1 MKKLLYLVGLVFC
14 IASCT
19 DDYTDW
25 ANPLTNDPEG
35 AKTVMME
42 VSPAAPIDYAN
53 VTSETVQLFV
63 PTLEVSDDATKE
75 YFVRVYNDDMSDYV
89 EIAAD
94 ENGYVNADDLKAIVE
109 QLYGKAPTPRRLN
122 LVVSTY
128 TYIGEMAIKNVGGTT
143 ATVTLTAPHI
153 SEAYYVVGGKYD
165 WGQSAAEKS
174 QKFSHSDKNVY
185 DDPVF
190 TIEIDASFDEDGN
203 RTDTWFAIGDDE
215 ALDAIV
221 NGDWSKLL
229 GTTLGNGNN
238 GNEGTLAPRSELS
251 DDGSFMMPASDE
263 AVGYRITI
271 NMMDYT
277 YKIEPI
283 SNLED
288 TYYIIGTPQGWNPD
302 DTSFPVKNSGINT
315 SLDPVFKVRL
325 PATGSNVEFKLCPQS
340 GIGSWDKD
348 FTADPSGEE
357 GKLASNNA
365 GGNITI
371 ENVDGAVAYDVWFNL
386 RDKEWGYMPVMADEL
401 FFEIGN
407 ESGWSTSH
415 GLKGS
420 GKVYT
425 GFYFLNGEFK
435 FKPNA
440 DNWDNDIEYDG
451 AAEGA
456 TGKVADNGG
465 SNMPAPETG
474 FYKVILDLNAMT
486 YTLVKINT
494 VGVIGDATAGGW
506 SEDQDMTWNPDGGYW
521 YIDNLTLNDGT
532 IKFRGN
538 DNWDGDLDLGG
549 NPNCLTIGGSN
560 ISVTAG
566 TYDIKLFQGYS
577 GYAHAVITKK

>member
-14 IASCT
+14 FASCT

-25 ANPLTNDPEG
+25 ANPLTNGPEDS
-35 AKTVMME
+35 KTVMMTVE
-42 VSPAAPIDYAN
+42 PAAPIDYAN
-53 VTSETVQLFV
+53 VSSEMVQLFV
-63 PTLEVSDDATKE
+63 PTLEVSDDAIKE
-75 YFVRVYNDDMSDYV
+75 YYVRIYKDDMSEFV
-89 EIAAD
+89 EMVAD
-94 ENGYVNADDLKAIVE
+94 ENGFVNADDLKAAVE
-109 QLYGKAPTPRRLN
+109 QLYGKAPTRRTLN
-122 LVVSTY
+122 LVVTTL
-128 TYIGEMAIKNVGGTT
+128 TYIGEMSIKNVGSTT

-153 SEAYYVVGGKYD
+153 SQAYYVVGGKYD
-165 WGQSAAEKS
+165 WAQSAADKN
-174 QKFSHSDKNVY
+174 QKFSHSDVNVY

-190 TIEIDASFDEDGN
+190 TIEIEASFDGDGN

-215 ALDAIV
+215 ALDAIG
-221 NGDWSKLL
+221 NDDWSKLL

-238 GNEGTLAPRSELS
+238 GTEGTLAPRSELS

-263 AVGYRITI
+263 AIGYRITI
-271 NMMDYT
+271 NMMEYT
-277 YKIEPI
+277 YTIEPI
-283 SNLED
+283 SNLEE
-288 TYYIIGTPQGWNPD
+288 TYYIIGTPQGWNENNTD
-302 DTSFPVKNSGINT
+302 YPVKNSGVSTAI
-315 SLDPVFKVRL
+315 DPVFKVRL
-325 PATGSNVEFKLCPQS
+325 PATGSNGEFKLCPES
-340 GIGSWDKD
+340 GIGSC

-386 RDKEWGYMPVMADEL
+386 RDKVWGYVPVKADEL

-407 ESGWSTSH
+407 EGGWSIAH
-415 GLKGS
+415 GLQGKD
-420 GKVYT
+420 KVYT

-440 DNWDNDIEYDG
+440 DNWDNDLEYDG

-474 FYKVILDLNAMT
+474 FYKIVLDLNAMT
-486 YTLVKINT
+486 YNLVKINT
-494 VGVIGDATAGGW
+494 VGVIGDATANGW
-506 SEDQDMTWNPDGGYW
+506 DSDQDMTWNPDGYW
-521 YIDNLTLNDGT
+521 HIDNLTLNDGT

-538 DNWDGDLDLGG
+538 DNWNGDLDLGG
-549 NPNCLTIGGSN
+549 DPNCLTIGGGN